1 MPLILCPDMDLRLEY
16 NSAMGNKLPNRQA
29 RFVAEYLIDLNATRA
44 AIRAGYSEKT
54 AYSQGQRLLKKVEIA
69 SQIAD
74 NTGKRLERLEISAD
88 RVLQELAKLA
98 FYDPGALL
106 ESDGS
111 MKQIREIDDLTR
123 MAVAGLEVTELFE
136 GTGDEKHAYGLCKK
150 IKLADKG
157 QNLERLGRYFKLFTE
172 KNEISGPD
180 GGPIHVRTLND
191 FYSSLP
197 KSKEDISEK
206 E

>member
-1 MPLILCPDMDLRLEY
+1 MPLILRPDLDLRLGY

-29 RFVAEYLIDLNATRA
+29 RFVAEYLIDLNATKA
-44 AIRAGYSEKT
+44 AIRAGYSKKT
-54 AYSQGQRLLKKVEIA
+54 AYSQGQRLLKNVEIA
-69 SQIAD
+69 SQVAD
-74 NTGKRLERLEISAD
+74 KTGKRLDRLEISAD

-172 KNEISGPD
+172 KSEISGPD
-180 GGPIHVRTLND
+180 GGPLEV
-191 FYSSLP
+191 SLAA
-197 KSKEDISEK
+197 SISQARKRVGIE
-206 E
+206 